1 MFFTM
6 RIGCEY
12 RYKDIF
18 SFLAKIQKYTALEEG
33 EVYTMARDGVHGA
46 LDTVDSVHRFGP
58 IKNVV
63 KKCNDMVYLFVY
75 VFII

>member
-1 MFFTM
+1 M
-6 RIGCEY
+6 Y
-12 RYKDIF
+12 VF
-18 SFLAKIQKYTALEEG
+18 SFLAKIQKCTALEEG